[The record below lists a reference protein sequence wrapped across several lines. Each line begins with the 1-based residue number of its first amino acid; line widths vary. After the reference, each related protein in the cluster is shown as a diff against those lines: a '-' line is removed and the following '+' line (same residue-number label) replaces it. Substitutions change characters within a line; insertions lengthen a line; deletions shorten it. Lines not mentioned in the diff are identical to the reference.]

1 MSNETPES
9 GTGEQP
15 ITTAAPR
22 RVPMALVTWAFV
34 TFILAIVVLLLIVKV
49 VRGSTTP
56 QRPPVTPAASGL
68 VKAVTSL
75 PASTFNSAGAPES
88 QGPAPVVLSGQPTL
102 VEAGHPDVVYI
113 GAEFCPY
120 CAAERWV
127 LVAAL
132 GRFGTF
138 SHLGATSSS
147 TFEAFGGTTTFSF
160 HGAVYRSRYV
170 TFSSVEEYEEAPSGN
185 APAGFH
191 VLERPS
197 SFEQGVLKRYDSA
210 SFTTEPG
217 ALPFVDVANRL
228 LVTGAGVGFS
238 PGLLQGSSM
247 GKIAGE
253 LSDPTSS
260 VGRTVL
266 GAANELTAAI
276 CSATGQRPVNVCTST
291 GVRAAAIRLGIG

>member
-1 MSNETPES
+1 MSSETPES
-9 GTGEQP
+9 VAGEQP
-15 ITTAAPR
+15 VAAVAPR
-22 RVPMALVTWAFV
+22 RVPMALVTWAFI
-34 TFILAIVVLLLIVKV
+34 TLILAIVVILLILKV
-49 VRGSTTP
+49 ARGSTTP
-56 QRPPVTPAASGL
+56 QTPPVTPATPAFA
-68 VKAVTSL
+68 KALDSL
-75 PASTFNSAGAPES
+75 PASTFNSAGAPGS
-88 QGPAPVVLSGQPTL
+88 QEPAPVVLSGQPL
-102 VEAGHPDVVYI
+102 LAQAGRPVVVYL

-127 LVAAL
+127 LIAAL

-147 TFEAFGGTTTFSF
+147 NFEAFGGTATFSF
-160 HGAVYRSRYV
+160 DGAVYRSRYV